1 MMLLLTMMTMRTFV
15 MRMVAVRLVHP
26 VDAFVQVTN
35 IFVTQQSTV
44 AVIDAA
50 NILTTKQNY
59 LESEQ
64 KNILVR
70 KVTQTI
76 VT

>member
-1 MMLLLTMMTMRTFV
+1 MLLLTMMTMRTFV
-15 MRMVAVRLVHP
+15 MMAVRLVHP

-44 AVIDAA
+44 AVINAPD
-50 NILTTKQNY
+50 ILTNTTEQNY